1 MSGHYRGELETGDRF
16 RSVYNIGLTSIT
28 IQRYVFRQRKPYEGS
43 RDVVNETTVEDVKV
57 EPYVHFR

>member
-28 IQRYVFRQRKPYEGS
+28 IQRCVFSQRKACEGS
-43 RDVVNETTVEDVKV
+43 RDVASKTTVEDVEA
-57 EPYVHFR
+57 EPPVHFR